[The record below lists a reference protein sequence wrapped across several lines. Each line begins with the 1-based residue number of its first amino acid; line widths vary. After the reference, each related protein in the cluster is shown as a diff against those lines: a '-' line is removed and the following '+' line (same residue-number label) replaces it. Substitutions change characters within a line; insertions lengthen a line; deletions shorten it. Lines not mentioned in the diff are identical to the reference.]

1 MIKITLPDKSVKEYE
16 IGVTPGD
23 VAKSISEGLYR
34 NSIAAVLNGE
44 LKDLETKIEKDS
56 TLKIITLKDEEAP
69 VIYRHTLA
77 HIMAQAVKR
86 VFGKEKVKLAIGPV
100 IENGFYYDFFIEDYK
115 ISTEDFSKIEEE
127 MKKIIKEDLKI
138 EKQTISKE
146 EAKKIF
152 AENKFKIELIEDIE
166 DEYVSIYK
174 QGDFVDLCKGPHLPT
189 TKYVKHFKLLS
200 TSGAYWRGDEK
211 NEMLQRIYATA
222 FSKKEDLEN
231 YLHMIEEAKRRDHRK
246 VGPQLDLFMI
256 NTDVAAGMPI
266 FLPNGKSMLNKMYEL
281 SREIHAKYC
290 YTEIETPQVLDVK
303 LWHQSGHWDHYK
315 DNMYFIEREDLN
327 MAVKPMNCP
336 GHILAYKRD
345 VVSYRDLPIRLFEFG
360 KVHRHERSGVLHGLF
375 RVRVFTQDD
384 AHIFCTQE
392 QVEKEIINVM
402 NLINDIYSV
411 FGFKLEARLSTM
423 PEDHMGDLKTWEI
436 AENSLKKALEGSNTN
451 YIINEGDGAFYG
463 PKIDFYITDSLGK
476 KWQCPT
482 IQLDFQMPER
492 FDINYVGETNEL
504 LRPVMIHRAVFGS
517 VERFFGIL
525 IEHFAG
531 NFPTWLSPTQVSI
544 VPVADR
550 FNEKAFELANILEK
564 NGVKVHTNTSKA
576 TVGYKIREEQMKKVP
591 YMIVFGEKEEESG
604 LINIRTRNGNTINE
618 VNVEEFVK
626 KIAEEI
632 KNRSLD
638 LSY

>member
-34 NSIAAVLNGE
+34 NSIAAILNGE

-626 KIAEEI
+626 NIVEEI